1 MKTTEGGFQ
10 SPATILNHE
19 IDHGNDYLTSP
30 KDHNERNDAG
40 ITSPGP
46 GYDSQYDTKEERR
59 VITGSEAE
67 TARSNGEA
75 IRKDHKGTPYRTVS
89 PTSTKPY

>member
-1 MKTTEGGFQ
+1 MVQRYSLFLL
-10 SPATILNHE
+10 PPNIL
-19 IDHGNDYLTSP
+19 Y
-30 KDHNERNDAG
+30 KNESKNRPHDL
-40 ITSPGP
+40 

-75 IRKDHKGTPYRTVS
+75 IRKNHKGTPYRTVS